1 MATWGASIVIAEPA
15 PTAARPARY
24 LAPKLDPDEA
34 KEAAE
39 MTPIAFLLLSVLC
52 ILVFGGGGA
61 GVGSIAAS
69 VFGESLRV
77 PAWIAF
83 DVAIVISLTLSY
95 SLTARYGL
103 RFPDE
108 HQRLRKLAETGN
120 VAWSCLP
127 EPQKAENTER
137 LRSMNA
143 AARLLVVNSKNAEA
157 KKVLEQTSQ
166 HLNDLA
172 LAVLPAQRKA
182 EAAAIEPVGPNGS
195 D

>member
-1 MATWGASIVIAEPA
+1 MATWGAGIVIAEPA
-15 PTAARPARY
+15 PAVVRPARY

-34 KEAAE
+34 KEATAAF
-39 MTPIAFLLLSVLC
+39 PILLLVLAVGC
-52 ILVFGGGGA
+52 ALLFGAGGA
-61 GVGSIAAS
+61 GLAGIVAAL
-69 VFGESLRV
+69 FGEGLRA
-77 PAWIAF
+77 PAWVAF
-83 DVAIVISLTLSY
+83 DVLIAAALAVSY

-108 HQRLRKLAETGN
+108 HQRLRVLAATGN

-143 AARLLVVNSKNAEA
+143 AARLLVVNPKNAEA
-157 KKVLEQTSQ
+157 KKVLEETSQ
-166 HLNDLA
+166 HLHDLT
-172 LAVLPAQRKA
+172 LAVLPKQRKA
-182 EAAAIEPVGPNGS
+182 ETAVVEPAGLNET